1 MISTKQTMNSKN
13 CLKAYRKVHS
23 NRKAQ
28 TEMLKRPQQSLKKA
42 KLNQK
47 TTNPHQCPNNSTIKR
62 SLSSIAFPAKP
73 QKNQKIPEN
82 NGKIV
87 MQNSNSIKK
96 PLEWLDVEAVE
107 ATTIEEVTI
116 IVEAT
121 AAAIKVAANIG
132 AATKEAA
139 VVVVEVMAVVVVTA
153 GAVTIIQVATMVSTE
168 GLLVMVITT
177 EVDEDAEI
185 TVNVDNEPAVKVA
198 EEIGEINERIR

>member
-1 MISTKQTMNSKN
+1 MQTMNSKS

-28 TEMLKRPQQSLKKA
+28 TEMLKRLQQSLKKA

-87 MQNSNSIKK
+87 MQNSNSIKR
-96 PLEWLDVEAVE
+96 PLEWLDVEAEE
-107 ATTIEEVTI
+107 AITIAEVTI
-116 IVEAT
+116 IVVVTEE
-121 AAAIKVAANIG
+121 AIKVAANIG
-132 AATKEAA
+132 AAIKEAA

-177 EVDEDAEI
+177 EVDEDAEVM
-185 TVNVDNEPAVKVA
+185 VNVDSEP
-198 EEIGEINERIR
+198 

>member
-1 MISTKQTMNSKN
+1 MG
-13 CLKAYRKVHS
+13 
-23 NRKAQ
+23 
-28 TEMLKRPQQSLKKA
+28 KRPQQSLKKA

-82 NGKIV
+82 NGISHNLGKIV

-96 PLEWLDVEAVE
+96 PLEWLAVE

-132 AATKEAA
+132 AATKE
-139 VVVVEVMAVVVVTA
+139 
-153 GAVTIIQVATMVSTE
+153 
-168 GLLVMVITT
+168 
-177 EVDEDAEI
+177 
-185 TVNVDNEPAVKVA
+185 
-198 EEIGEINERIR
+198 

>member
-1 MISTKQTMNSKN
+1 MG
-13 CLKAYRKVHS
+13 
-23 NRKAQ
+23 
-28 TEMLKRPQQSLKKA
+28 
-42 KLNQK
+42 
-47 TTNPHQCPNNSTIKR
+47 
-62 SLSSIAFPAKP
+62 
-73 QKNQKIPEN
+73 

-139 VVVVEVMAVVVVTA
+139 VVVVEVMAVE
-153 GAVTIIQVATMVSTE
+153 VATMVSTE

-185 TVNVDNEPAVKVA
+185 TVNVDSEPAVKVA

>member
-1 MISTKQTMNSKN
+1 MQTMNSKS

-28 TEMLKRPQQSLKKA
+28 TEMLKRLQQSLKKA

-47 TTNPHQCPNNSTIKR
+47 TTNPHQCPNNFTIKR

-82 NGKIV
+82 NGISHNLGKIV
-87 MQNSNSIKK
+87 MQNSNSIKR
-96 PLEWLDVEAVE
+96 PLEWLDVEAEE
-107 ATTIEEVTI
+107 AITIAEVTI
-116 IVEAT
+116 IVAVTEE
-121 AAAIKVAANIG
+121 AIKVAANIG
-132 AATKEAA
+132 AATKEA
-139 VVVVEVMAVVVVTA
+139 VMAVVVVTA
-153 GAVTIIQVATMVSTE
+153 GAVTIIQVATMASTE

-185 TVNVDNEPAVKVA
+185 TVNVDSEPAVKVA
-198 EEIGEINERIR
+198 EEIGGINERIK